1 MAKEKM
7 MQRTECITVITYQ
20 KAGCEP
26 VTIEV
31 PGKVSE
37 DYEILAA
44 ACKDAKEVVNVT
56 GYEVKTTVYKMP
68 VAKFKEL
75 AEKQIVTGETVKE

>member
-7 MQRTECITVITYQ
+7 MQRTERMTVITYQ
-20 KAGCEP
+20 KAGCES

-31 PGKVSE
+31 PGKLTE
-37 DYEILAA
+37 EYEILEV

-56 GYEVKTTVYKMP
+56 GYEVKTTLYKMP

-75 AEKQIVTGETVKE
+75 AEKQIVIGETREE

>member
-1 MAKEKM
+1 MVKGKM
-7 MQRTECITVITYQ
+7 MQRTECMTVITYQ

-31 PGKVSE
+31 PGKLSE
-37 DYEILAA
+37 DYEILAV

-75 AEKQIVTGETVKE
+75 AEKQIVTGETVEE

>member
-7 MQRTECITVITYQ
+7 MQRTECMTVITYM
-20 KAGCEP
+20 KGGYDP

-31 PGKVSE
+31 PGKLE
-37 DYEILAA
+37 EEYEILAA
-44 ACKDAKEVVNVT
+44 ACKHAKEVVNVT

-75 AEKQIVTGETVKE
+75 AEKQIVTGETVEE

>member
-7 MQRTECITVITYQ
+7 MQRTECMTVITYM
-20 KAGCEP
+20 KGGHDP

-31 PGKVSE
+31 PGKLTE
-37 DYEILAA
+37 EYEILAV

-68 VAKFKEL
+68 IAKFKEL
-75 AEKQIVTGETVKE
+75 AEKQIVAGETVEE

>member
-7 MQRTECITVITYQ
+7 MQRTECMTVITCQ
-20 KAGCEP
+20 KAGGES
-26 VTIEV
+26 VTIEA
-31 PGKVSE
+31 PGKLSE

-56 GYEVKTTVYKMP
+56 GYEVKTIVYKMP

-75 AEKQIVTGETVKE
+75 AEKQIVTGEVVEE

>member
-7 MQRTECITVITYQ
+7 MQRSECVTMITYA
-20 KAGCEP
+20 KGGCDS

-31 PGKVSE
+31 PGKLTEV
-37 DYEILAA
+37 YEILAA

-75 AEKQIVTGETVKE
+75 AEKEIVTGEADEK

>member
-7 MQRTECITVITYQ
+7 MQRTECMTVITYQ
-20 KAGCEP
+20 KAGGEP

-31 PGKVSE
+31 QGKLTE
-37 DYEILAA
+37 EYEILAA
-44 ACKDAKEVVNVT
+44 ACKDAKEVVNVS
-56 GYEVKTTVYKMP
+56 GYEVKTNVYKMP

-75 AEKQIVTGETVKE
+75 AEKQIVIGETAEE